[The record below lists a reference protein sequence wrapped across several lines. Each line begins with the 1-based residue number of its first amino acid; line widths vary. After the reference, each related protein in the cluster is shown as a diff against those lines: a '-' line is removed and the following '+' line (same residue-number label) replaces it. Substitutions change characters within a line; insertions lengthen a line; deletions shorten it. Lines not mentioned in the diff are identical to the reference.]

1 MTNQVQPIFIL
12 PEGSNRNTGRDAQR
26 SNIAAAIAVA
36 ETVRTTLGPKGMDKM
51 LVDSMGDIIIT
62 NDGVTILEEMQV
74 EHPAAKMLVEVSKT
88 QEQEVGDGTTTAV
101 VLAGELL
108 KQAEDLL
115 DKNIHPT
122 VICNGYRIASLKAIE
137 ILDSFA
143 QDVKMND
150 KKMLEKVAITAMTG
164 KSAEIAREKLAK
176 MIVDAIGTITEV
188 KDGKV
193 FIDREA
199 LKIEKRTGGSVDES
213 QLIKGIVIDKERV
226 HPDMPRYIENGKIL
240 LLDTALEVK
249 ETENDAQIRISS
261 PEQLQA
267 FLEQEEKMLKS
278 MADKIISS
286 GANVVFCEKGID
298 DGIQHLLARAGIYAA
313 RRVKKSDMEKLAK
326 ATGASIVNNLD
337 DIRKGDLG
345 YAGLVEQKKIGG
357 EEMTFVEKCK
367 HPKSVTLLIRG
378 GTEHVIDEIERAVV
392 DAIGDVI
399 SVIRDK
405 GKIVAGGGSA
415 EIEVSKQ
422 LMNYSDKLKGREQ
435 LAVRAFARSLEVI
448 PRTLA
453 ENAGLDPIDIIVA
466 LKAKHEAKNGQ
477 DYGLSVFDG
486 KVKNMKD
493 LGVIEPLRTK
503 VQAISSATEAAIMIL
518 RIDDVIA
525 AKREKEPMMPPQ
537 GGMGGMPQY

>member
-12 PEGSNRNTGRDAQR
+12 PEGSNRNTGKDAQR

-108 KQAEDLL
+108 RQAEDLL

-150 KKMLEKVAITAMTG
+150 KKMLEKIAITAMTG

-226 HPDMPRYIENGKIL
+226 HPDMPRYVENGKIL

-267 FLEQEEKMLKS
+267 FLEQEERMLKS
-278 MADKIISS
+278 MADKIIAS

-326 ATGASIVNNLD
+326 ATGASIVNSLD

-525 AKREKEPMMPPQ
+525 AKREKEPMMPQ